1 MSTSQKITVEVP
13 IRLVE
18 QAQRVTG
25 EGITG
30 TVRRGL
36 ELVARADAYD
46 RLRGLRGRLKL
57 SPSWRQLKND
67 RR

>member
-1 MSTSQKITVEVP
+1 MSTSRKITVVVP
-13 IRLVE
+13 TGLLE

-36 ELVARADAYD
+36 ELVARSDAYD
-46 RLRGLRGRLKL
+46 RLRGLRGKLRLP
-57 SPSWRQLKND
+57 PSWRQLKHD

>member
-1 MSTSQKITVEVP
+1 MATSQKITVEIP
-13 IRLVE
+13 ADLLA

-46 RLRGLRGRLKL
+46 SLRRMRGKVTLSHTWRRLKH
-57 SPSWRQLKND
+57 D

>member
-1 MSTSQKITVEVP
+1 MSTSRKITVVVP
-13 IRLVE
+13 TGLLE

>member
-1 MSTSQKITVEVP
+1 MPASHKITVDVP
-13 IRLVE
+13 ADLLAR
-18 QAQRVTG
+18 AQRVTG

-36 ELVARADAYD
+36 ELVARADAYE
-46 RLRGLRGRLKL
+46 RVRKARGTLTLTPG
-57 SPSWRQLKND
+57 WRQLKHD